1 MELVY
6 VHRNEKGEPDGKE
19 YGGIDVGVGGER
31 YTVIKEGSRQ
41 LVRGIPNNVAHLLE
55 AHSWIST
62 GIANADVVEQAA
74 QEALRAQAKLDVA
87 KKQVA
92 QAEAD
97 ANDAAAEV
105 ERQKAKRDE
114 SKKAAEPKKDADKK

>member
-6 VHRNEKGEPDGKE
+6 RNLEGKE

-41 LVRGIPNNVAHLLE
+41 LLRGIPNNVAPLLE
-55 AHSWIST
+55 SHNWIPT
-62 GIANADVVEQAA
+62 GVATADLVEQAA
-74 QEALRAQAKLDVA
+74 QEALRAKARAAVLKQ
-87 KKQVA
+87 QVA

-97 ANDAAAEV
+97 AKDADAKV
-105 ERQKAKRDE
+105 EHEKSKLADE
-114 SKKAAEPKKDADKK
+114 KKKDAEADKKK